1 MPRSNPFRLLLLLAA
16 ISAVT
21 LGCQR
26 RDAEKSSL
34 PAAPSA
40 NSEWRL
46 IGNNDYEQHFSPLT
60 KISDANAGQL
70 KLKWYA
76 DMPVR
81 DGLVGIPLVA
91 DGVVYQ
97 SGPLGL
103 VFANDLQTGK
113 LLWTF
118 DSGSSSRWV

>member
-1 MPRSNPFRLLLLLAA
+1 MPRSKPIRLLLVLAA
-16 ISAVT
+16 TVLVSS
-21 LGCQR
+21 GCQSR
-26 RDAEKSSL
+26 EAETTSL
-34 PAAPSA
+34 PAAPHS

-46 IGNNDYEQHFSPLT
+46 IGNNGYEQHFSPLT

-81 DGLVGIPLVA
+81 DGLVGVPLVA

-103 VFANDLQTGK
+103 VFANDLRTGFNRMCSTK
-113 LLWTF
+113 LK
-118 DSGSSSRWV
+118 RR